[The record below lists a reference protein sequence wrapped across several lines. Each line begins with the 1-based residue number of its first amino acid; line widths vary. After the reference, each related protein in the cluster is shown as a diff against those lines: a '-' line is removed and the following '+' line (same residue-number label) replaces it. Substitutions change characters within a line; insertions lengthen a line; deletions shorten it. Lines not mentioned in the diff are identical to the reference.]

1 MAMAVAEN
9 PVATTKQSRPR
20 DLNLGL
26 ASLAGGLIILL
37 GFGLVFGGLPVF
49 WSGGLATPGL
59 NEFLSGAL
67 LLLAGIASIVAV
79 CFVWYKLDQ
88 SFSASGLRA
97 GACVAALA
105 IF

>member
-26 ASLAGGLIILL
+26 ASLAGGLVLLL
-37 GFGLVFGGLPVF
+37 GFGLVFGALPFV
-49 WSGGLATPGL
+49 WSEVLPTRNM

-67 LLLAGIASIVAV
+67 LLIAGIAAIVAV
-79 CFVWYKLDQ
+79 CFVWYRLDRA
-88 SFSASGLRA
+88 FSAPGLRA
-97 GACVAALA
+97 GSFVAAVS
-105 IF
+105 